1 MREILFRG
9 FHPDE
14 NGPQEITLDGIK
26 IKGRWV
32 QGDFCHPC
40 HIVCEEIGD
49 SVLGTNDVVFS
60 DYDVLP
66 ETVGQYI
73 NLDDCDGQKIFD
85 GDVVDICANDEI
97 GEIEYDDDEAK
108 FVVRR
113 DGNILTDFSCYYGSD
128 LHVVGNIFSNPDL
141 IGGAEE

>member
-40 HIVCEEIGD
+40 HIVCEENGD

-73 NLDDCDGQKIFD
+73 GIDDKNEKNIFD
-85 GDVVDICANDEI
+85 GDIVDIYRDEER
-97 GEIEYDDDEAK
+97 GVIEWNDDEAAF
-108 FVVRR
+108 FVRHSENV
-113 DGNILTDFSCYYGSD
+113 LADFSCYWGRD
-128 LHVVGNIFSNPDL
+128 LEVIGDMFSNPEL
-141 IGGAEE
+141 IGGVEA